1 MAGGLTTGGLTMN
14 GGPIMNSTNA
24 GSGVWLDDPFH
35 VDPTG
40 CTAVV
45 GEDGHIRDMI
55 ELILFTSPGERV
67 MRPDFGCGLKQLVFM
82 PASDVLAAST
92 QQLVQGAL
100 MRWLD
105 GVITVERVSAEVGDG
120 AIEVTVAWRRLDTGQ
135 RQEARFVRDGLT

>member
-1 MAGGLTTGGLTMN
+1 MAMTGGQAMN
-14 GGPIMNSTNA
+14 RNGTWI
-24 GSGVWLDDPFH
+24 DDPYH

-40 CTAVV
+40 CSAVV
-45 GEDGHIRDMI
+45 GEDAHIRDMI

-92 QQLVQGAL
+92 QQLVRGSL

-105 GVITVERVSAEVGDG
+105 GVIAIERVGTEVGEG
-120 AIEVTVAWRRLDTGQ
+120 SIAVTVAWRRLDTGE
-135 RQEARFVRDGLT
+135 RHEARFVRDGLT